1 VHCEGVNCASLEFI
15 SSQFVSD
22 VVEVVSPYQ
31 ILGILLR
38 SPIQT
43 TPSSQPLTHPPSTT
57 PLLSSPYNIRST
69 SSLRTVLIKMASPR
83 TGFRFTQSARDSIF
97 RNTPFARTQR
107 QSFFRRF
114 ATAAPAVEGAPA
126 RKNIFQK
133 LWTSPVGVKTVHFW
147 YAKHPEGNGI

>member
-1 VHCEGVNCASLEFI
+1 VHCESANCASLEVI

-22 VVEVVSPYQ
+22 VVSPYQ

-43 TPSSQPLTHPPSTT
+43 PSSQPLTHSPSTT

-147 YAKHPEGNGI
+147 CARHSEGNGL

>member
-1 VHCEGVNCASLEFI
+1 VDCESVNCASLEVI

-22 VVEVVSPYQ
+22 VVEVVLSIPNPWHFAAES
-31 ILGILLR
+31 IR
-38 SPIQT
+38 
-43 TPSSQPLTHPPSTT
+43 TPSSQPLTHSPSTS

-69 SSLRTVLIKMASPR
+69 SSLRTVLIKMTSPR

-97 RNTPFARTQR
+97 RNTPFSRTQR

-147 YAKHPEGNGI
+147 YARHPVGNGL